1 MTKYALSIGEQNFDV
16 EIITILGDT
25 AHVTVNQMPYE
36 VLISGVG
43 APQAN
48 PAPPPTAAPAAPSFQ
63 PAPQAAA
70 PPKAAPAPG
79 GSGTVTA
86 PIPGKVLSLVVKV
99 GDSVTAGQVVAIVEA
114 MKMENNLVSPING
127 KVKEIRVTKDSD
139 VSTGDVIM
147 VIG

>member
-1 MTKYALSIGEQNFDV
+1 MTKYSLSIGEQNFDV

-25 AHVTVNQMPYE
+25 AHVTVNQTPYE
-36 VLISGVG
+36 VLISGVST
-43 APQAN
+43 PQAT
-48 PAPPPTAAPAAPSFQ
+48 PVPPPTAAPAVPSFQ
-63 PAPQAAA
+63 ALQAAA
-70 PPKAAPAPG
+70 PSKAAPVAG
-79 GSGTVTA
+79 GSGAVTA
-86 PIPGKVLSLVVKV
+86 PIPGKVLSLLVKT